1 MIKIKIRKNPVL
13 QEAMKL
19 EGMGLPAIL
28 ITSIKED
35 LTKRED
41 QVRLALMLKDEP
53 ISLRAAMKAS
63 KLFDWNG
70 HNPWVGNFYKQMEK
84 KYLNHDIGMKE
95 FKGFYDKYSNYF
107 VNHKAVAMSGEY
119 YWKSKL
125 QNPDRPSPFWVRNGV
140 DSTRP
145 LKLKDLKGMRKSVAK
160 FIKKNDELSTEHYT
174 KKFNDEMD
182 GTILEFYN
190 DKIRG
195 SGSGSKLIAFL
206 KEHPDNQQSLA
217 GMGLKEAV
225 EFAEGYF
232 NEKEDPDNIIKDYG
246 NGFFWYN
253 IGEDSCS
260 VEAARMGHCGSA
272 DRGILFSLRSK
283 GRKQKISDSHI
294 TISFDGGEVFQIK
307 GKQNCTPD
315 EKYGKYIIDFLKFME
330 VEVIHESGQHSS
342 CDFGP
347 FLEWLQEKYP
357 EAEYPGNMEE
367 ELMQTINAIN
377 NGNYNTEYVEFYSDW
392 VDDPHIGRPQIYID
406 AEAFFRVELP
416 FLNDLDWEFVADI
429 YNDEEEKLKELIV
442 EACDFEDYDVYSDA
456 IDIHLRE
463 GEFSD
468 EGLMLD
474 VRLRLSPDNNNYAES
489 QEEAEGNIRN
499 IYYGYEGD
507 NIEDHQ
513 KKIQTVFMREYDD
526 VINPAGR
533 EEFQGVLERIEELKQ
548 QYKFFDVYVDDES
561 EEISMEA
568 KIPLPIRFKFI
579 QNAGR
584 YSRDQIGR
592 AINTYWQKLETIFP
606 AKTITKDIE
615 KAMDDRHDKIKA
627 AAEKQVQIPFPGF
640 EVEKPHQGKLKK
652 PFSFEMGIKRPST
665 AALSGAIKGAE
676 WLVPKLAMGMMI
688 SWLDNKDTILYV
700 MEYIDFLE
708 DEIENIIN
716 GLPLDRMQRE
726 VNAAHKEAVSS
737 LPNYTQLSEN
747 RKRRRKIKI
756 IK

>member
-1 MIKIKIRKNPVL
+1 
-13 QEAMKL
+13 
-19 EGMGLPAIL
+19 
-28 ITSIKED
+28 
-35 LTKRED
+35 
-41 QVRLALMLKDEP
+41 
-53 ISLRAAMKAS
+53 
-63 KLFDWNG
+63 
-70 HNPWVGNFYKQMEK
+70 
-84 KYLNHDIGMKE
+84 
-95 FKGFYDKYSNYF
+95 
-107 VNHKAVAMSGEY
+107 
-119 YWKSKL
+119 
-125 QNPDRPSPFWVRNGV
+125 
-140 DSTRP
+140 
-145 LKLKDLKGMRKSVAK
+145 
-160 FIKKNDELSTEHYT
+160 
-174 KKFNDEMD
+174 
-182 GTILEFYN
+182 
-190 DKIRG
+190 
-195 SGSGSKLIAFL
+195 
-206 KEHPDNQQSLA
+206 
-217 GMGLKEAV
+217 
-225 EFAEGYF
+225 
-232 NEKEDPDNIIKDYG
+232 
-246 NGFFWYN
+246 
-253 IGEDSCS
+253 
-260 VEAARMGHCGSA
+260 
-272 DRGILFSLRSK
+272 
-283 GRKQKISDSHI
+283 
-294 TISFDGGEVFQIK
+294 
-307 GKQNCTPD
+307 
-315 EKYGKYIIDFLKFME
+315 
-330 VEVIHESGQHSS
+330 
-342 CDFGP
+342 
-347 FLEWLQEKYP
+347 
-357 EAEYPGNMEE
+357 
-367 ELMQTINAIN
+367 
-377 NGNYNTEYVEFYSDW
+377 
-392 VDDPHIGRPQIYID
+392 
-406 AEAFFRVELP
+406 
-416 FLNDLDWEFVADI
+416 LDWEFVADI

-592 AINTYWQKLETIFP
+592 AINTYWQELETIFP
-606 AKTITKDIE
+606 TKTIAKDIE